1 MNKSTLTARS
11 PQKVSGVYAIE
22 STDGRMYIG
31 SSVNIE
37 KRWSEHK
44 SRLRNGR
51 HANQIL
57 ASEVA
62 NNGLDSLKCKILL
75 RCSPENLRLYE
86 QRAIDVMKPTLNVL
100 KTAERYLTEHWKRPE
115 FRARNSARAK
125 AHNAALWNDP
135 AFVEKAKERVSA
147 MQTDAVKEKSL
158 EGRRKA
164 MAARGEAYQ
173 NVAKSSSA
181 TFKRLHADPE
191 FAKAHSERMR
201 QEMLARC
208 KDKEFCRR
216 RDKAAAEA
224 NKKPIR
230 CITTGQVFPSKNEAA
245 QALGISVSLISK
257 QLRGL
262 PTRTKLQWEYLNG

>member
-1 MNKSTLTARS
+1 MTKSTLTARN

-57 ASEVA
+57 AGEVA
-62 NNGLDSLKCKILL
+62 SNGLDSLQCRVLI
-75 RCSPENLRLYE
+75 RCAPENLRLYE
-86 QRAIDVMKPTLNVL
+86 QRAIDAMKPALNVL
-100 KTAERYLTEHWKRPE
+100 QTAERYLTEHWKRPD

-135 AFVEKAKERVSA
+135 AFVEKAKQRVSA
-147 MQTDAVKEKSL
+147 MQTDEVKERSL
-158 EGRRKA
+158 EGRKKA

-191 FAKAHSERMR
+191 FAKAHAERKR
-201 QEMLARC
+201 LEMLERS
-208 KDKEFCRR
+208 KDPEFCRR
-216 RDKAAAEA
+216 RDAAAADA

-230 CITTGQVFPSKNEAA
+230 CTTTGQVFPSKNEAA
-245 QALGISVSLISK
+245 QALGISVALITK

-262 PTRTKLQWEYLNG
+262 PTRTNLQWEYLNG